1 MTLGGGTGSVVW
13 VHALPGQAERYN
25 LTVAH
30 DHTYAVGTGLWVV
43 HIPAA
48 SLGLQISFNQ
58 VRLRAIRYQHEAQRR
73 VFRSSHLRSTMQLTL
88 LDMPPVAIRVEPWIL
103 DRRVT
108 SLQIINRPI
117 G

>member
-1 MTLGGGTGSVVW
+1 
-13 VHALPGQAERYN
+13 
-25 LTVAH
+25 
-30 DHTYAVGTGLWVV
+30 
-43 HIPAA
+43 
-48 SLGLQISFNQ
+48 
-58 VRLRAIRYQHEAQRR
+58 
-73 VFRSSHLRSTMQLTL
+73 MQLTL